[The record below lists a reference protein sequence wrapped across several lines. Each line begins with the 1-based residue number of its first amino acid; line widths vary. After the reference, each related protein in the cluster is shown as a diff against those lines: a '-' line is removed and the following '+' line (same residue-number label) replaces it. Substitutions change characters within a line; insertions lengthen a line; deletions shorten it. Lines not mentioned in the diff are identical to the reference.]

1 MYHIYQ
7 ILGHD
12 IGYTSRLFSYK
23 SGHGTCLALSYLCLN
38 LWLYFNAKTTQ
49 YNFFP
54 FLLSLRNI
62 SVYPMVARRYFCK
75 KAISILYFISTKTIM
90 YNSTIRENKIS
101 WKMSHDIIY
110 LELSIF
116 SINIQLHPPNKSTCI
131 YSYRKRQWLQQQCW
145 KNRKCAVCLS
155 WQWLCLPRHR
165 YT

>member
-38 LWLYFNAKTTQ
+38 LCLYFNAKTTQ
-49 YNFFP
+49 YKFFP

-62 SVYPMVARRYFCK
+62 SVYPMVAGRYFCK
-75 KAISILYFISTKTIM
+75 KSISILYFFRKT
-90 YNSTIRENKIS
+90 SD
-101 WKMSHDIIY
+101 DIIFSK
-110 LELSIF
+110 LSIF